1 MANLKD
7 VQDIMKYIEE
17 ITSKLQYSSFEVA
30 LLIAERSELTHQEIT
45 SELVEKVQE
54 LSDSYDSLFNEALNE
69 DLDEIFRKS
78 EKQAIKITSVEELQK
93 YIEGKGWVISDCSF
107 NEDIDWEISKHSPA
121 GEDFCFNIQCSNAV
135 EDAINAI
142 AEYTNSFDEEEHTRE
157 RDAEQDREVM
167 ERDPALA
174 RRTERAVED
183 RGVDLDGVFAR
194 QQRCDD
200 RADDQSEHDRAAANQ
215 NGLVPGE
222 RIALGDVEERLFLIH
237 PCCLPSRASS
247 VRRPR
252 ACQSFWR
259 RPRRRPDRRRE
270 RRCGRTAQA
279 ARRGLRRHTQRR
291 RRAFSARSAD
301 YKWCRTC

>member
-142 AEYTNSFDEEEHTRE
+142 AEYTNSFDEEEHIKMWLNAKEIDNNRLN
-157 RDAEQDREVM
+157 V
-167 ERDPALA
+167 PSI
-174 RRTERAVED
+174 TELVENAKNIKQMLTELSE
-183 RGVDLDGVFAR
+183 GLESEPELDKEDFEPDI
-194 QQRCDD
+194 CD
-200 RADDQSEHDRAAANQ
+200 
-215 NGLVPGE
+215 G
-222 RIALGDVEERLFLIH
+222 
-237 PCCLPSRASS
+237 
-247 VRRPR
+247 
-252 ACQSFWR
+252 
-259 RPRRRPDRRRE
+259 
-270 RRCGRTAQA
+270 
-279 ARRGLRRHTQRR
+279 
-291 RRAFSARSAD
+291 
-301 YKWCRTC
+301 Y

>member
-121 GEDFCFNIQCSNAV
+121 GEDFCFNIQCSNAF

-142 AEYTNSFDEEEHTRE
+142 AEYTNSFDEEEHIKMWLNAKDIDNNRLN
-157 RDAEQDREVM
+157 V
-167 ERDPALA
+167 PSI
-174 RRTERAVED
+174 TELVED
-183 RGVDLDGVFAR
+183 AKNIKQMLTELSEGLESEPELDKEDFEPDI
-194 QQRCDD
+194 CD
-200 RADDQSEHDRAAANQ
+200 
-215 NGLVPGE
+215 G
-222 RIALGDVEERLFLIH
+222 
-237 PCCLPSRASS
+237 
-247 VRRPR
+247 
-252 ACQSFWR
+252 
-259 RPRRRPDRRRE
+259 
-270 RRCGRTAQA
+270 
-279 ARRGLRRHTQRR
+279 
-291 RRAFSARSAD
+291 
-301 YKWCRTC
+301 Y

>member
-54 LSDSYDSLFNEALNE
+54 LSDSYDNLFNEALNE

-78 EKQAIKITSVEELQK
+78 EKQAIKITSVEELHK

-142 AEYTNSFDEEEHTRE
+142 AEYTNSFDEEEHIKMWLNAKDIDNNRLN
-157 RDAEQDREVM
+157 V
-167 ERDPALA
+167 PSI
-174 RRTERAVED
+174 TELVED
-183 RGVDLDGVFAR
+183 AKNIKQMLTELSEGLESEPELDKEDLEPDICDG
-194 QQRCDD
+194 
-200 RADDQSEHDRAAANQ
+200 
-215 NGLVPGE
+215 
-222 RIALGDVEERLFLIH
+222 
-237 PCCLPSRASS
+237 
-247 VRRPR
+247 
-252 ACQSFWR
+252 
-259 RPRRRPDRRRE
+259 
-270 RRCGRTAQA
+270 
-279 ARRGLRRHTQRR
+279 
-291 RRAFSARSAD
+291 
-301 YKWCRTC
+301 Y

>member
-17 ITSKLQYSSFEVA
+17 ITSKLQYLSFEVA
-30 LLIAERSELTHQEIT
+30 LLIADRSELTHQEIT

-142 AEYTNSFDEEEHTRE
+142 AEYTNSFDEEEHIKMWLNAKDIDNNRLN
-157 RDAEQDREVM
+157 V
-167 ERDPALA
+167 PSI
-174 RRTERAVED
+174 TELVED
-183 RGVDLDGVFAR
+183 AKNIKQMLTELSEGLESEPELDKEDFEPDI
-194 QQRCDD
+194 CD
-200 RADDQSEHDRAAANQ
+200 
-215 NGLVPGE
+215 G
-222 RIALGDVEERLFLIH
+222 
-237 PCCLPSRASS
+237 
-247 VRRPR
+247 
-252 ACQSFWR
+252 
-259 RPRRRPDRRRE
+259 
-270 RRCGRTAQA
+270 
-279 ARRGLRRHTQRR
+279 
-291 RRAFSARSAD
+291 
-301 YKWCRTC
+301 Y

>member
-30 LLIAERSELTHQEIT
+30 LLIADRSELTHQEIT

-121 GEDFCFNIQCSNAV
+121 GKDFCFNIQCSNAV

-142 AEYTNSFDEEEHTRE
+142 AEYTNSFDEEEHIKMWLNAKDIDNNRLN
-157 RDAEQDREVM
+157 V
-167 ERDPALA
+167 PSI
-174 RRTERAVED
+174 TELVED
-183 RGVDLDGVFAR
+183 AKNIKQMLTELSEGLESEPELDKEDFEPDI
-194 QQRCDD
+194 CD
-200 RADDQSEHDRAAANQ
+200 
-215 NGLVPGE
+215 G
-222 RIALGDVEERLFLIH
+222 
-237 PCCLPSRASS
+237 
-247 VRRPR
+247 
-252 ACQSFWR
+252 
-259 RPRRRPDRRRE
+259 
-270 RRCGRTAQA
+270 
-279 ARRGLRRHTQRR
+279 
-291 RRAFSARSAD
+291 
-301 YKWCRTC
+301 Y

>member
-30 LLIAERSELTHQEIT
+30 LLIADRSELTHQEIT

-93 YIEGKGWVISDCSF
+93 YIECKGWVISDCSF

-142 AEYTNSFDEEEHTRE
+142 AEYTNSFDEEEHIKMWLNAKDIDNNRLN
-157 RDAEQDREVM
+157 V
-167 ERDPALA
+167 PSI
-174 RRTERAVED
+174 TELVED
-183 RGVDLDGVFAR
+183 AKNIKQMLTELSEGLESEPELDKEDFEPDI
-194 QQRCDD
+194 CD
-200 RADDQSEHDRAAANQ
+200 
-215 NGLVPGE
+215 G
-222 RIALGDVEERLFLIH
+222 
-237 PCCLPSRASS
+237 
-247 VRRPR
+247 
-252 ACQSFWR
+252 
-259 RPRRRPDRRRE
+259 
-270 RRCGRTAQA
+270 
-279 ARRGLRRHTQRR
+279 
-291 RRAFSARSAD
+291 
-301 YKWCRTC
+301 Y

>member
-30 LLIAERSELTHQEIT
+30 LLIADRSELTHQEIT

-142 AEYTNSFDEEEHTRE
+142 AEYTNSFDEEEHIKMWLNAKDIDNNRLN
-157 RDAEQDREVM
+157 V
-167 ERDPALA
+167 PSI
-174 RRTERAVED
+174 TELVED
-183 RGVDLDGVFAR
+183 AKNIKQMLTELSEGLESESELDKEDFEPDI
-194 QQRCDD
+194 CD
-200 RADDQSEHDRAAANQ
+200 
-215 NGLVPGE
+215 G
-222 RIALGDVEERLFLIH
+222 
-237 PCCLPSRASS
+237 
-247 VRRPR
+247 
-252 ACQSFWR
+252 
-259 RPRRRPDRRRE
+259 
-270 RRCGRTAQA
+270 
-279 ARRGLRRHTQRR
+279 
-291 RRAFSARSAD
+291 
-301 YKWCRTC
+301 Y

>member
-30 LLIAERSELTHQEIT
+30 LLIADRSELTHQEIT

-69 DLDEIFRKS
+69 NLDEIFRKS

-142 AEYTNSFDEEEHTRE
+142 AEYTNSFDEEEHIKMRLNAKDIDNN
-157 RDAEQDREVM
+157 RLNV
-167 ERDPALA
+167 PSI
-174 RRTERAVED
+174 TELVED
-183 RGVDLDGVFAR
+183 AKNIKQMLTELSEGLESEPELDKEDFEPDI
-194 QQRCDD
+194 CD
-200 RADDQSEHDRAAANQ
+200 
-215 NGLVPGE
+215 G
-222 RIALGDVEERLFLIH
+222 
-237 PCCLPSRASS
+237 
-247 VRRPR
+247 
-252 ACQSFWR
+252 
-259 RPRRRPDRRRE
+259 
-270 RRCGRTAQA
+270 
-279 ARRGLRRHTQRR
+279 
-291 RRAFSARSAD
+291 
-301 YKWCRTC
+301 Y

>member
-30 LLIAERSELTHQEIT
+30 LLIADRSELTHQEIT

-142 AEYTNSFDEEEHTRE
+142 AEYTNSFDEEEHIKMWLNAKDIDNNRLN
-157 RDAEQDREVM
+157 V
-167 ERDPALA
+167 PSI
-174 RRTERAVED
+174 TELVED
-183 RGVDLDGVFAR
+183 AKNIKQMLTELPEGLESEPELDKEDFEPDI
-194 QQRCDD
+194 CD
-200 RADDQSEHDRAAANQ
+200 
-215 NGLVPGE
+215 G
-222 RIALGDVEERLFLIH
+222 
-237 PCCLPSRASS
+237 
-247 VRRPR
+247 
-252 ACQSFWR
+252 
-259 RPRRRPDRRRE
+259 
-270 RRCGRTAQA
+270 
-279 ARRGLRRHTQRR
+279 
-291 RRAFSARSAD
+291 
-301 YKWCRTC
+301 Y

>member
-30 LLIAERSELTHQEIT
+30 LLIADRSELTHQEIT
-45 SELVEKVQE
+45 LELVEKVQE

-142 AEYTNSFDEEEHTRE
+142 AEYTNSFDEEEHIKMWLNAKDIDNNRLN
-157 RDAEQDREVM
+157 V
-167 ERDPALA
+167 PSI
-174 RRTERAVED
+174 TELVED
-183 RGVDLDGVFAR
+183 AKNIKQMLTELSEGLESEPELDKEDFEPDI
-194 QQRCDD
+194 CD
-200 RADDQSEHDRAAANQ
+200 
-215 NGLVPGE
+215 G
-222 RIALGDVEERLFLIH
+222 
-237 PCCLPSRASS
+237 
-247 VRRPR
+247 
-252 ACQSFWR
+252 
-259 RPRRRPDRRRE
+259 
-270 RRCGRTAQA
+270 
-279 ARRGLRRHTQRR
+279 
-291 RRAFSARSAD
+291 
-301 YKWCRTC
+301 Y

>member
-7 VQDIMKYIEE
+7 VQAIMKYIEE

-30 LLIAERSELTHQEIT
+30 LLIADRSELTHQEIT

-142 AEYTNSFDEEEHTRE
+142 AEYTNSFDEEEHIKMWLNAKDIDNNRLN
-157 RDAEQDREVM
+157 V
-167 ERDPALA
+167 PSI
-174 RRTERAVED
+174 TELVED
-183 RGVDLDGVFAR
+183 AKNIKQMLTELSEGLESEPELDKEDFEPDI
-194 QQRCDD
+194 CD
-200 RADDQSEHDRAAANQ
+200 
-215 NGLVPGE
+215 G
-222 RIALGDVEERLFLIH
+222 
-237 PCCLPSRASS
+237 
-247 VRRPR
+247 
-252 ACQSFWR
+252 
-259 RPRRRPDRRRE
+259 
-270 RRCGRTAQA
+270 
-279 ARRGLRRHTQRR
+279 
-291 RRAFSARSAD
+291 
-301 YKWCRTC
+301 Y

>member
-30 LLIAERSELTHQEIT
+30 LLIADRSELTHQEIT

-142 AEYTNSFDEEEHTRE
+142 AEYTNSFDEEEHIKMWLNAKDIDNNRLN
-157 RDAEQDREVM
+157 V
-167 ERDPALA
+167 PSI
-174 RRTERAVED
+174 TELVED
-183 RGVDLDGVFAR
+183 AKNIKQMLTELSEGLESEPELDKEDFELDI
-194 QQRCDD
+194 CD
-200 RADDQSEHDRAAANQ
+200 
-215 NGLVPGE
+215 G
-222 RIALGDVEERLFLIH
+222 
-237 PCCLPSRASS
+237 
-247 VRRPR
+247 
-252 ACQSFWR
+252 
-259 RPRRRPDRRRE
+259 
-270 RRCGRTAQA
+270 
-279 ARRGLRRHTQRR
+279 
-291 RRAFSARSAD
+291 
-301 YKWCRTC
+301 Y

>member
-142 AEYTNSFDEEEHTRE
+142 AEYTNSFDEEEHIKMWLNAKDIDNNRLNVPSITKLVE
-157 RDAEQDREVM
+157 KKKNIKQM
-167 ERDPALA
+167 L
-174 RRTERAVED
+174 TELSEGLESESELDKED
-183 RGVDLDGVFAR
+183 FEPDICDG
-194 QQRCDD
+194 
-200 RADDQSEHDRAAANQ
+200 
-215 NGLVPGE
+215 
-222 RIALGDVEERLFLIH
+222 
-237 PCCLPSRASS
+237 
-247 VRRPR
+247 
-252 ACQSFWR
+252 
-259 RPRRRPDRRRE
+259 
-270 RRCGRTAQA
+270 
-279 ARRGLRRHTQRR
+279 
-291 RRAFSARSAD
+291 
-301 YKWCRTC
+301 Y

>member
-93 YIEGKGWVISDCSF
+93 YIEGKGRVIGDCSF

-142 AEYTNSFDEEEHTRE
+142 AEYTNSFDEEEHIKMWLNAKDIDNNRLN
-157 RDAEQDREVM
+157 V
-167 ERDPALA
+167 PSI
-174 RRTERAVED
+174 TELVED
-183 RGVDLDGVFAR
+183 AKNIKQMLTELSEGLESEPELDKEDFEPDI
-194 QQRCDD
+194 CD
-200 RADDQSEHDRAAANQ
+200 
-215 NGLVPGE
+215 G
-222 RIALGDVEERLFLIH
+222 
-237 PCCLPSRASS
+237 
-247 VRRPR
+247 
-252 ACQSFWR
+252 
-259 RPRRRPDRRRE
+259 
-270 RRCGRTAQA
+270 
-279 ARRGLRRHTQRR
+279 
-291 RRAFSARSAD
+291 
-301 YKWCRTC
+301 Y

>member
-78 EKQAIKITSVEELQK
+78 EKQAIKITSVEELQN

-142 AEYTNSFDEEEHTRE
+142 AEYTNSFDEEEHIKMWLNAKDIDNNRLNVPSITK
-157 RDAEQDREVM
+157 
-167 ERDPALA
+167 L
-174 RRTERAVED
+174 VED
-183 RGVDLDGVFAR
+183 AKNIKQMLTELSEGLESEPELDKEDFEPDI
-194 QQRCDD
+194 CD
-200 RADDQSEHDRAAANQ
+200 
-215 NGLVPGE
+215 G
-222 RIALGDVEERLFLIH
+222 
-237 PCCLPSRASS
+237 
-247 VRRPR
+247 
-252 ACQSFWR
+252 
-259 RPRRRPDRRRE
+259 
-270 RRCGRTAQA
+270 
-279 ARRGLRRHTQRR
+279 
-291 RRAFSARSAD
+291 
-301 YKWCRTC
+301 Y

>member
-78 EKQAIKITSVEELQK
+78 KKQAIKITSVEELQK

-142 AEYTNSFDEEEHTRE
+142 AEYTNSFDEEEHIKMWLNAKDIDNNRLN
-157 RDAEQDREVM
+157 V
-167 ERDPALA
+167 PSI
-174 RRTERAVED
+174 TELVED
-183 RGVDLDGVFAR
+183 AKNIKQMLTELSEGLESEPELDKEDFEPDI
-194 QQRCDD
+194 CD
-200 RADDQSEHDRAAANQ
+200 
-215 NGLVPGE
+215 G
-222 RIALGDVEERLFLIH
+222 
-237 PCCLPSRASS
+237 
-247 VRRPR
+247 
-252 ACQSFWR
+252 
-259 RPRRRPDRRRE
+259 
-270 RRCGRTAQA
+270 
-279 ARRGLRRHTQRR
+279 
-291 RRAFSARSAD
+291 
-301 YKWCRTC
+301 Y

>member
-30 LLIAERSELTHQEIT
+30 LLIADRSELTHQEIT

-78 EKQAIKITSVEELQK
+78 EKQTIKITSVEELQK

-121 GEDFCFNIQCSNAV
+121 GENFCFNIQCSNAV

-142 AEYTNSFDEEEHTRE
+142 AEYTNSFDEEEHIKMWFNAKDIDNNRLN
-157 RDAEQDREVM
+157 V
-167 ERDPALA
+167 PSI
-174 RRTERAVED
+174 TELVED
-183 RGVDLDGVFAR
+183 AKNIKQMLTELSEGLESEPELDKEDFEPDI
-194 QQRCDD
+194 CD
-200 RADDQSEHDRAAANQ
+200 
-215 NGLVPGE
+215 G
-222 RIALGDVEERLFLIH
+222 
-237 PCCLPSRASS
+237 
-247 VRRPR
+247 
-252 ACQSFWR
+252 
-259 RPRRRPDRRRE
+259 
-270 RRCGRTAQA
+270 
-279 ARRGLRRHTQRR
+279 
-291 RRAFSARSAD
+291 
-301 YKWCRTC
+301 Y

>member
-30 LLIAERSELTHQEIT
+30 LLIADRSELTHQEIT

-142 AEYTNSFDEEEHTRE
+142 AEYTNSFDEEEHIKMWLNAKDIDNNRLNVPSITE
-157 RDAEQDREVM
+157 LVKDAKNIKQM
-167 ERDPALA
+167 L
-174 RRTERAVED
+174 TELSEGLESEPELDKED
-183 RGVDLDGVFAR
+183 FEPDICDG
-194 QQRCDD
+194 
-200 RADDQSEHDRAAANQ
+200 
-215 NGLVPGE
+215 
-222 RIALGDVEERLFLIH
+222 
-237 PCCLPSRASS
+237 
-247 VRRPR
+247 
-252 ACQSFWR
+252 
-259 RPRRRPDRRRE
+259 
-270 RRCGRTAQA
+270 
-279 ARRGLRRHTQRR
+279 
-291 RRAFSARSAD
+291 
-301 YKWCRTC
+301 Y

>member
-54 LSDSYDSLFNEALNE
+54 LSDSYDNLFNEALNE

-78 EKQAIKITSVEELQK
+78 EKQAIKITSVEELHK

-142 AEYTNSFDEEEHTRE
+142 AEYTNSFDEEEHIKMWLNAKDIDNNRLN
-157 RDAEQDREVM
+157 V
-167 ERDPALA
+167 PSI
-174 RRTERAVED
+174 TELVED
-183 RGVDLDGVFAR
+183 AKNIKQMLTELSEGLESEPELDKEDFESDI
-194 QQRCDD
+194 CD
-200 RADDQSEHDRAAANQ
+200 
-215 NGLVPGE
+215 G
-222 RIALGDVEERLFLIH
+222 
-237 PCCLPSRASS
+237 
-247 VRRPR
+247 
-252 ACQSFWR
+252 
-259 RPRRRPDRRRE
+259 
-270 RRCGRTAQA
+270 
-279 ARRGLRRHTQRR
+279 
-291 RRAFSARSAD
+291 
-301 YKWCRTC
+301 Y

>member
-30 LLIAERSELTHQEIT
+30 LLIADRSELTHQEIT

-142 AEYTNSFDEEEHTRE
+142 AEYTNSFDEEEHIKMWLNAKDIDNNRLN
-157 RDAEQDREVM
+157 V
-167 ERDPALA
+167 PSI
-174 RRTERAVED
+174 TELVED
-183 RGVDLDGVFAR
+183 AKNIKQMLTELSEGLESEPELDKEDFEPDI
-194 QQRCDD
+194 CD
-200 RADDQSEHDRAAANQ
+200 
-215 NGLVPGE
+215 G
-222 RIALGDVEERLFLIH
+222 
-237 PCCLPSRASS
+237 
-247 VRRPR
+247 
-252 ACQSFWR
+252 
-259 RPRRRPDRRRE
+259 
-270 RRCGRTAQA
+270 
-279 ARRGLRRHTQRR
+279 
-291 RRAFSARSAD
+291 
-301 YKWCRTC
+301 Y

>member
-30 LLIAERSELTHQEIT
+30 LLIADRSELTHQEIT

-135 EDAINAI
+135 EDAKNIK
-142 AEYTNSFDEEEHTRE
+142 
-157 RDAEQDREVM
+157 QM
-167 ERDPALA
+167 L
-174 RRTERAVED
+174 TELSEGLESEPELDKED
-183 RGVDLDGVFAR
+183 FEPDICDG
-194 QQRCDD
+194 
-200 RADDQSEHDRAAANQ
+200 
-215 NGLVPGE
+215 
-222 RIALGDVEERLFLIH
+222 
-237 PCCLPSRASS
+237 
-247 VRRPR
+247 
-252 ACQSFWR
+252 
-259 RPRRRPDRRRE
+259 
-270 RRCGRTAQA
+270 
-279 ARRGLRRHTQRR
+279 
-291 RRAFSARSAD
+291 
-301 YKWCRTC
+301 Y

>member
-17 ITSKLQYSSFEVA
+17 ITSKLQHSSFEVA

-54 LSDSYDSLFNEALNE
+54 LSDSYDSLFNEVLNE

-142 AEYTNSFDEEEHTRE
+142 AEYTNSFDEEEHIKMWLNAKDIDNNRLN
-157 RDAEQDREVM
+157 V
-167 ERDPALA
+167 PSI
-174 RRTERAVED
+174 TELVED
-183 RGVDLDGVFAR
+183 AKNIKQMLTELSEGLESESELDKEDFEPDI
-194 QQRCDD
+194 CD
-200 RADDQSEHDRAAANQ
+200 
-215 NGLVPGE
+215 G
-222 RIALGDVEERLFLIH
+222 
-237 PCCLPSRASS
+237 
-247 VRRPR
+247 
-252 ACQSFWR
+252 
-259 RPRRRPDRRRE
+259 
-270 RRCGRTAQA
+270 
-279 ARRGLRRHTQRR
+279 
-291 RRAFSARSAD
+291 
-301 YKWCRTC
+301 Y

>member
-45 SELVEKVQE
+45 PELVEKVQE
-54 LSDSYDSLFNEALNE
+54 LSDSYDSLFNEELNE
-69 DLDEIFRKS
+69 DLDEIFRKN

-142 AEYTNSFDEEEHTRE
+142 AEYTNSFDEEEHIKMWLNAKDIDNNRLN
-157 RDAEQDREVM
+157 V
-167 ERDPALA
+167 PSI
-174 RRTERAVED
+174 TELVED
-183 RGVDLDGVFAR
+183 AKNIKQMLTELSEGLESEPELDKEDFEPDI
-194 QQRCDD
+194 CD
-200 RADDQSEHDRAAANQ
+200 
-215 NGLVPGE
+215 G
-222 RIALGDVEERLFLIH
+222 
-237 PCCLPSRASS
+237 
-247 VRRPR
+247 
-252 ACQSFWR
+252 
-259 RPRRRPDRRRE
+259 
-270 RRCGRTAQA
+270 
-279 ARRGLRRHTQRR
+279 
-291 RRAFSARSAD
+291 
-301 YKWCRTC
+301 Y

>member
-142 AEYTNSFDEEEHTRE
+142 AEYTNSFDEEEHIKMWLNAKDIDNNRLN
-157 RDAEQDREVM
+157 V
-167 ERDPALA
+167 PSI
-174 RRTERAVED
+174 TELVED
-183 RGVDLDGVFAR
+183 AKNIKQMLTELSEGLESESKLDKEDFEPDI
-194 QQRCDD
+194 CD
-200 RADDQSEHDRAAANQ
+200 
-215 NGLVPGE
+215 G
-222 RIALGDVEERLFLIH
+222 
-237 PCCLPSRASS
+237 
-247 VRRPR
+247 
-252 ACQSFWR
+252 
-259 RPRRRPDRRRE
+259 
-270 RRCGRTAQA
+270 
-279 ARRGLRRHTQRR
+279 
-291 RRAFSARSAD
+291 
-301 YKWCRTC
+301 Y

>member
-30 LLIAERSELTHQEIT
+30 LLIADRSELTHQEIT

-107 NEDIDWEISKHSPA
+107 NEDIDWEISKYSPA

-142 AEYTNSFDEEEHTRE
+142 AEYTNSFDEEEHIKMWLNAKDIDNNRLN
-157 RDAEQDREVM
+157 VHSI
-167 ERDPALA
+167 
-174 RRTERAVED
+174 TELVED
-183 RGVDLDGVFAR
+183 AKNIKQMLTELSEGLESEPELDKEDFEPDI
-194 QQRCDD
+194 CD
-200 RADDQSEHDRAAANQ
+200 
-215 NGLVPGE
+215 G
-222 RIALGDVEERLFLIH
+222 
-237 PCCLPSRASS
+237 
-247 VRRPR
+247 
-252 ACQSFWR
+252 
-259 RPRRRPDRRRE
+259 
-270 RRCGRTAQA
+270 
-279 ARRGLRRHTQRR
+279 
-291 RRAFSARSAD
+291 
-301 YKWCRTC
+301 Y

>member
-17 ITSKLQYSSFEVA
+17 ITSKLQYPSFEVA
-30 LLIAERSELTHQEIT
+30 LLIADRSEITHQEIT

-135 EDAINAI
+135 EDATNAI
-142 AEYTNSFDEEEHTRE
+142 AEYTNSFDEEEHIKMWLNAKDIDNNRLN
-157 RDAEQDREVM
+157 V
-167 ERDPALA
+167 PSI
-174 RRTERAVED
+174 TELVED
-183 RGVDLDGVFAR
+183 AKNIKQMLTELSEGLESEPELDKEDFEPDI
-194 QQRCDD
+194 CD
-200 RADDQSEHDRAAANQ
+200 
-215 NGLVPGE
+215 G
-222 RIALGDVEERLFLIH
+222 
-237 PCCLPSRASS
+237 
-247 VRRPR
+247 
-252 ACQSFWR
+252 
-259 RPRRRPDRRRE
+259 
-270 RRCGRTAQA
+270 
-279 ARRGLRRHTQRR
+279 
-291 RRAFSARSAD
+291 
-301 YKWCRTC
+301 Y

>member
-30 LLIAERSELTHQEIT
+30 LLIADRSELTHQEIT

-121 GEDFCFNIQCSNAV
+121 GENFCFNIQCSNAV

-142 AEYTNSFDEEEHTRE
+142 AEYTNSFDEEEYIKMWLNAKDIDNNRLN
-157 RDAEQDREVM
+157 V
-167 ERDPALA
+167 PSI
-174 RRTERAVED
+174 TELVED
-183 RGVDLDGVFAR
+183 AKNIKQMLTELSEGLESEPELDKEDFEPDI
-194 QQRCDD
+194 CD
-200 RADDQSEHDRAAANQ
+200 
-215 NGLVPGE
+215 G
-222 RIALGDVEERLFLIH
+222 
-237 PCCLPSRASS
+237 
-247 VRRPR
+247 
-252 ACQSFWR
+252 
-259 RPRRRPDRRRE
+259 
-270 RRCGRTAQA
+270 
-279 ARRGLRRHTQRR
+279 
-291 RRAFSARSAD
+291 
-301 YKWCRTC
+301 Y